1 MSIKK
6 ARLMHEQTECLF
18 CFWSRGNFAMEELD
32 SFLPW
37 LCHQRGA
44 AAIPSQL
51 SPIQWYLDFS
61 LQDIALVRGS
71 EGKMLKL

>member
-1 MSIKK
+1 
-6 ARLMHEQTECLF
+6 
-18 CFWSRGNFAMEELD
+18 MEELD

-51 SPIQWYLDFS
+51 SHIQWDLDSS
-61 LQDIALVRGS
+61 LQDIDLVRRS
-71 EGKMLKL
+71 EGKVLEL